1 MTRREIAA
9 LCCRVVALVVL
20 AWSLMYLVMAVQ
32 AFTATLGGPNSARY
46 GSGSGPSLTSV
57 EITYFGSLGCVL
69 LLFSMALAWRAQWF
83 TGWMATDDPTPVTG
97 PELSAE
103 ALMPVACAGVGLF
116 AITRALP
123 TFSRFVAYL
132 LVGETTF
139 DEMLTADWKA
149 SLLSEGLLLAWGLW
163 LLAGNRGLV
172 RLLVWA
178 RSAGSDPSSTTPVE
192 PPKQTSPDA

>member
-20 AWSLMYLVMAVQ
+20 AWALMYLVMMIY
-32 AFTATLGGPNSARY
+32 AFGTAIEGPNLGRY
-46 GSGSGPSLTSV
+46 GTGTSLLSREV
-57 EITYFGSLGCVL
+57 GYFGSLGCAL
-69 LLFSMALAWRAQWF
+69 LLFSMALAWKAQLF
-83 TGWMATDDPTPVTG
+83 SGWMATDDPTPVTG

-103 ALMPVACAGVGLF
+103 SLMPVACAGVGLF

-123 TFSRFVAYL
+123 TFSRFVAL
-132 LVGETTF
+132 LLAGETTL

-178 RSAGSDPSSTTPVE
+178 RSAGSDSSSPTPLE
-192 PPKQTSPDA
+192 PPKQSSPDA